1 MLAKILLI
9 KKNRLSLHRLRAT
22 IELWCN
28 GNTADFGSVI
38 LSSNLGSST
47 TRKLTHSVS
56 FFCISCDKG
65 ASATFQSK
73 PPMGR
78 TSSTTH
84 RWLFHVKATSAT
96 LLTRNISRDKSPKGP
111 KGPKS
116 RKYNPL
122 RPFCPFITLSA
133 L

>member
-47 TRKLTHSVS
+47 TKTSLHDW
-56 FFCISCDKG
+56 FFC
-65 ASATFQSK
+65 
-73 PPMGR
+73 
-78 TSSTTH
+78 
-84 RWLFHVKATSAT
+84 
-96 LLTRNISRDKSPKGP
+96 LL
-111 KGPKS
+111 
-116 RKYNPL
+116 
-122 RPFCPFITLSA
+122 
-133 L
+133 

>member
-47 TRKLTHSVS
+47 
-56 FFCISCDKG
+56 IYCDKPH
-65 ASATFQSK
+65 SAA
-73 PPMGR
+73 
-78 TSSTTH
+78 H
-84 RWLFHVKATSAT
+84 H
-96 LLTRNISRDKSPKGP
+96 SR
-111 KGPKS
+111 
-116 RKYNPL
+116 
-122 RPFCPFITLSA
+122 
-133 L
+133 

>member
-47 TRKLTHSVS
+47 TKKLTHSVS
-56 FFCISCDKG
+56 FFCFYSDK
-65 ASATFQSK
+65 F
-73 PPMGR
+73 
-78 TSSTTH
+78 
-84 RWLFHVKATSAT
+84 
-96 LLTRNISRDKSPKGP
+96 LLTISLLANSRNLI
-111 KGPKS
+111 
-116 RKYNPL
+116 L
-122 RPFCPFITLSA
+122 A
-133 L
+133 

>member
-47 TRKLTHSVS
+47 TKKLTYSVS
-56 FFCISCDKG
+56 FFVFLVIRGHSRPITK
-65 ASATFQSK
+65 SK
-73 PPMGR
+73 TPR
-78 TSSTTH
+78 AV
-84 RWLFHVKATSAT
+84 LFV
-96 LLTRNISRDKSPKGP
+96 LSRG
-111 KGPKS
+111 
-116 RKYNPL
+116 
-122 RPFCPFITLSA
+122 
-133 L
+133 

>member
-47 TRKLTHSVS
+47 TK
-56 FFCISCDKG
+56 
-65 ASATFQSK
+65 K
-73 PPMGR
+73 P
-78 TSSTTH
+78 TKIF
-84 RWLFHVKATSAT
+84 WLAF
-96 LLTRNISRDKSPKGP
+96 LW
-111 KGPKS
+111 
-116 RKYNPL
+116 L
-122 RPFCPFITLSA
+122 R
-133 L
+133 

>member
-47 TRKLTHSVS
+47 TKKANQNVLVG
-56 FFCISCDKG
+56 FFVVVIS
-65 ASATFQSK
+65 
-73 PPMGR
+73 R
-78 TSSTTH
+78 TL
-84 RWLFHVKATSAT
+84 RQA
-96 LLTRNISRDKSPKGP
+96 TRNLIVYPW
-111 KGPKS
+111 
-116 RKYNPL
+116 Y
-122 RPFCPFITLSA
+122 FIFA
-133 L
+133 

>member
-47 TRKLTHSVS
+47 TKKADQIILVG
-56 FFCISCDKG
+56 FFVFI
-65 ASATFQSK
+65 
-73 PPMGR
+73 
-78 TSSTTH
+78 
-84 RWLFHVKATSAT
+84 V
-96 LLTRNISRDKSPKGP
+96 ISRT
-111 KGPKS
+111 
-116 RKYNPL
+116 L
-122 RPFCPFITLSA
+122 RQATKNLVAYLRNFIFA
-133 L
+133 